1 MTAPVR
7 RCAVYTRKSSEE
19 GLEQEFNALQ
29 AQREACEAFIRSQR
43 GEGWRLI
50 ETAYDDGGLS
60 GGTLE
65 RPALQ
70 RLFADIAQH
79 RVDIVVVYKVDR
91 LTRSLMDFA
100 KIVELFDRHRVS
112 FVAVTQQFNTTTSM
126 GRLTLNILLSFAQFE
141 REVIGERV
149 RDKIAAS
156 KQKGLWMGGL
166 APLGYASQDRKLVV
180 VAEEAATVRR
190 IFARYRELGSVR
202 RLKQELDNQGI
213 RSKQRRD
220 RNGSA
225 AGGEL
230 FSRGAL
236 YALLSNPI
244 YIGEIAHKGARY
256 PGQHAAILD
265 RQTWEGVQE
274 QLRAGAPASRRRA
287 PDSRSPLRAKLFDE
301 AGHRLTPSHATK
313 AGRRYR
319 YYVSRP
325 LVTGTAA
332 DAPGAWRLPAAQ
344 LEHLVASEAAVMLAE
359 PGPIAAV
366 LETAGLPPERLPA
379 ALARADQYRQELG
392 RDATQS
398 EALASIVNRI
408 ELNPMRLR
416 VILSLAALLP
426 APPEAP
432 ALREAVLTGEV
443 PLRIKRR
450 GVEMRLVIE
459 AASVAPAKPDPVLW
473 KEIRRAH
480 RCFQALVSGQISSVA
495 ALARVEGVSDRY
507 LSRLLPLAFLAP
519 DIVEAIAAGHQ
530 PPELTAHRLIR
541 TLDLP
546 IAWAAQKQL
555 LGIG

>member
-1 MTAPVR
+1 
-7 RCAVYTRKSSEE
+7 
-19 GLEQEFNALQ
+19 
-29 AQREACEAFIRSQR
+29 
-43 GEGWRLI
+43 
-50 ETAYDDGGLS
+50 
-60 GGTLE
+60 
-65 RPALQ
+65 
-70 RLFADIAQH
+70 
-79 RVDIVVVYKVDR
+79 
-91 LTRSLMDFA
+91 
-100 KIVELFDRHRVS
+100 
-112 FVAVTQQFNTTTSM
+112 
-126 GRLTLNILLSFAQFE
+126 
-141 REVIGERV
+141 
-149 RDKIAAS
+149 
-156 KQKGLWMGGL
+156 
-166 APLGYASQDRKLVV
+166 
-180 VAEEAATVRR
+180 
-190 IFARYRELGSVR
+190 
-202 RLKQELDNQGI
+202 
-213 RSKQRRD
+213 
-220 RNGSA
+220 
-225 AGGEL
+225 
-230 FSRGAL
+230 
-236 YALLSNPI
+236 
-244 YIGEIAHKGARY
+244 
-256 PGQHAAILD
+256 
-265 RQTWEGVQE
+265 
-274 QLRAGAPASRRRA
+274 
-287 PDSRSPLRAKLFDE
+287 
-301 AGHRLTPSHATK
+301 
-313 AGRRYR
+313 
-319 YYVSRP
+319 VSRP

-332 DAPGAWRLPAAQ
+332 DAPEAWRLPAAQ

-392 RDATQS
+392 HDATQS